1 MTNAQSQANVD
12 EAQVRDYSLPDPL
25 VGSDGRPVEAGSW
38 SARRREILDLFAAN
52 VYGRTPSMPV
62 TTRAT
67 VRSVDPAAFDGAATR
82 SQVSLAFEGP
92 HGRASMEL
100 LLDLPNGSAGPAPV
114 FVGLNFRGNQ
124 HVDGDSRWP
133 ISSLIERGY
142 GSATVY
148 CGDLFPDR
156 VDGRPDS
163 VAALYEPDP
172 RRPPAADA
180 WGAIGCWAWGLS
192 RAADYLQTLPQ
203 VDPGRLIVHG
213 HSRLGKAG
221 LWAAAQDE
229 RFAMA
234 VSNAS
239 GCGGAALARRN
250 FGETVGLIND
260 RFPHW
265 FCATYKNYNNAESTM
280 PVDQHM
286 LLALVAPRPLA
297 VASAQDDLWSDPR
310 GEFLSAAN
318 ASPVYTLLGVEGLS
332 VSEMPS
338 VDQPVSS
345 RLGYH
350 IRRGGHDITRY
361 DWEQFVHLADRHPG
375 PARG

>member
-1 MTNAQSQANVD
+1 MTSAQSQANVD
-12 EAQVRDYSLPDPL
+12 ETEVRDYTLPDPL
-25 VGSDGRPVEAGSW
+25 TGSDGRPVDKAEAW
-38 SARRREILDLFAAN
+38 SIRRREILDLFAAN
-52 VYGRTPSMPV
+52 VYGKTPSAAV
-62 TTRAT
+62 GARAT
-67 VRSVDPAAFDGAATR
+67 VRSVDPAALDGAATR
-82 SQVSLAFEGP
+82 TQVSYALEGP
-92 HGRASMEL
+92 YGHATIEL
-100 LLDLPNGSAGPAPV
+100 LVDLPNATTGPVPV

-133 ISSLIERGY
+133 IRSLIERGY

-163 VAALYEPDP
+163 VAALFEPDP
-172 RRPPAADA
+172 RQPPEADS

-192 RAADYLQTLPQ
+192 RVADYLRTLRQ
-203 VDPGRLIVHG
+203 VDAGRLIVHG

-221 LWAAAQDE
+221 LWAAAQDQ

-234 VSNAS
+234 VSNES

-265 FCATYKNYNNAESTM
+265 FSGTYKRYNDAESSM

-310 GEFLSAAN
+310 GEFLGALH
-318 ASPVYTLLGVEGLS
+318 ASPVYSRLGVEGLS
-332 VSEMPS
+332 VSEMPP
-338 VDQPVSS
+338 VGQPVSS

-350 IRRGGHDITRY
+350 IRRGSHDITPY
-361 DWEQFVHLADRHPG
+361 DWDQFLHLADRHLSPS
-375 PARG
+375 

>member
-1 MTNAQSQANVD
+1 
-12 EAQVRDYSLPDPL
+12 
-25 VGSDGRPVEAGSW
+25 
-38 SARRREILDLFAAN
+38 
-52 VYGRTPSMPV
+52 
-62 TTRAT
+62 
-67 VRSVDPAAFDGAATR
+67 
-82 SQVSLAFEGP
+82 
-92 HGRASMEL
+92 MEL
-100 LLDLPNGSAGPAPV
+100 LLDLPHSAGPVPV

-124 HVDGDSRWP
+124 HIDGDSRWP
-133 ISSLIERGY
+133 VGSLIERGY

-163 VAALYEPDP
+163 VAALFED
-172 RRPPAADA
+172 RPAADS

-192 RAADYLQTLPQ
+192 RVADYLLTLPQ
-203 VDPGRLIVHG
+203 VDARRLIVHG

-234 VSNAS
+234 VSNES
-239 GCGGAALARRN
+239 GCGGASLARRN

-265 FCATYKNYNNAESTM
+265 FGAAYKRYNGAESEL

-297 VASAQDDLWSDPR
+297 VASAVEDRWSDPR
-310 GEFLSAAN
+310 GEFLGAVHAT
-318 ASPVYTLLGVEGLS
+318 PVYELLAVEGLA
-332 VSEMPS
+332 VREMPS

-345 RLGYH
+345 RIGYH
-350 IRRGGHDITRY
+350 IRSGGHDITAY
-361 DWEQFVHLADRHPG
+361 DWAQFMHLADRHLN
-375 PARG
+375 

>member
-1 MTNAQSQANVD
+1 MTNAQSQANDD
-12 EAQVRDYSLPDPL
+12 EAKVGTYQLPDPL
-25 VGSDGRPVEAGSW
+25 VGSDGRPVDAAAW
-38 SARRREILDLFAAN
+38 PARRREILDLFADN
-52 VYGRTPSMPV
+52 VYGRTPSAAVDAAP
-62 TTRAT
+62 T
-67 VRSVDPAAFDGAATR
+67 VLSTEPSPFAGATR
-82 SQVSLAFEGP
+82 SRVSIAFAGP
-92 HGRASMEL
+92 HGRASMEV
-100 LLDLPNGSAGPAPV
+100 LLDLPDSVGPVPV

-133 ISSLIERGY
+133 VGSLVGRGY

-163 VAALYEPDP
+163 VAALFEDQS
-172 RRPPAADA
+172 AADS

-192 RAADYLQTLPQ
+192 RVADYLLTLPQ
-203 VDPGRLIVHG
+203 VDAGRLIVHG

-221 LWAAAQDE
+221 LWAAAQDQ

-234 VSNAS
+234 VSNES
-239 GCGGAALARRN
+239 GCGGASLARRN
-250 FGETVGLIND
+250 FGETVGLINE

-265 FCATYKNYNNAESTM
+265 FSGAYKRYNGAESEL

-297 VASAQDDLWSDPR
+297 VASAVEDRWSDPR
-310 GEFLSAAN
+310 GEFLGAVH
-318 ASPVYTLLGVEGLS
+318 ASPVYELLGVEGLA
-332 VSEMPS
+332 VRELPP

-345 RLGYH
+345 RVGYH
-350 IRRGGHDITRY
+350 IRSGGHDITNY
-361 DWEQFVHLADRHPG
+361 DWQQFMHLADRHLG
-375 PARG
+375 